1 MFAKRNHLA
10 LVASLAVSCWFSSV
24 AAALPSLANTSINTV
39 VCGVDA
45 APRLTIDSPQSDTT
59 VDMLRIPIRGTVV
72 HVSQILITIDGEYD
86 QTVSLA
92 AGAERYET
100 IVTTNSGTR
109 TIQLK
114 AIGICGQSITSSLV
128 LTVAPSAAVPAM
140 VETISPR
147 QLDTMPSASIVE
159 SGIVTPFDSFPVVAG
174 SVIVTLQHLVAPVLF
189 LFSIGLIFCLYL
201 FHQFGMHQ
209 LLISRDVRILLIGM
223 GICGVCIALFFNR

>member
-10 LVASLAVSCWFSSV
+10 VAASLAVSCWFSSV
-24 AAALPSLANTSINTV
+24 ATALPSIANTSINTV

-92 AGAERYET
+92 SGAERYET
-100 IVTTNSGTR
+100 IVTTSSGTR
-109 TIQLK
+109 TIQLE
-114 AIGICGQSITSSLV
+114 AIGICGQSITSNLI

-147 QLDTMPSASIVE
+147 QLDTIPSVSRVE
-159 SGIVTPFDSFPVVAG
+159 SGTVTPYDNLPAIAS
-174 SVIVTLQHLVAPVLF
+174 SVIATVQHLVAPVLF
-189 LFSIGLIFCLYL
+189 LFSIGLIFYLYL
-201 FHQFGMHQ
+201 FHQFSMHQ
-209 LLISRDVRILLIGM
+209 LLISRYARILLVGM
-223 GICGVCIALFFNR
+223 GICGMCIALFFNR